1 MINELIENYN
11 IIEFQSLE
19 TEKAVNIY
27 LHHFIEKTNKQVIY
41 ILFYN
46 ISKFYLK
53 KKKKIKFNCTD
64 LHRRIFVFFVYNDPL
79 IRNFIET
86 ITNFFSEKNFE
97 TNKYN
102 NAI

>member
-27 LHHFIEKTNKQVIY
+27 LHHFIEKTNKQ
-41 ILFYN
+41 
-46 ISKFYLK
+46 
-53 KKKKIKFNCTD
+53 KIKFNCTD